1 MFYLWHIFQIYT
13 GAFPDG
19 NGQCFAGGV
28 HMINRDLLVDGALRE
43 HIRFAFQVPILVQ
56 NLQGT
61 QQAVGRILFKGPL
74 IAGAV

>member
-1 MFYLWHIFQIYT
+1 M
-13 GAFPDG
+13 
-19 NGQCFAGGV
+19 V
-28 HMINRDLLVDGALRE
+28 NRDLLVDGALRE
-43 HIRFAFQVPILVQ
+43 HICFALQVPVLVQ